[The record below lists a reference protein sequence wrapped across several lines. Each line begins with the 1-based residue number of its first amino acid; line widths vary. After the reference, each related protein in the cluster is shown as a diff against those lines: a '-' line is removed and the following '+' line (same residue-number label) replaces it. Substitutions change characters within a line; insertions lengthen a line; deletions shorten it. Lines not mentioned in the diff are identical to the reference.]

1 MKILFSKTTTIM
13 SLYGS
18 MKSAADLQ
26 QQPPQLFSDPQ
37 QAVKDVVSAYTAEQG
52 FKEISVEELSVA
64 LTAGG
69 LIDLLL
75 DVRSVAEFEAGPVIN
90 GAVNI
95 PLDTLSDAVR
105 AGQLDGHIT
114 DSHVVVVCG
123 SGQRSAQ
130 ATVRLGK
137 VFGFQHVSNVAGGM
151 AAWLK
156 LQQELKSPGGGGGC
170 GCGGGGCH

>member
-1 MKILFSKTTTIM
+1 VVPFR
-13 SLYGS
+13 
-18 MKSAADLQ
+18 AALRCQ
-26 QQPPQLFSDPQ
+26 APAALLRGIPPAAIVCCCGPD
-37 QAVKDVVSAYTAEQG
+37 
-52 FKEISVEELSVA
+52 IS
-64 LTAGG
+64 
-69 LIDLLL
+69 DLLYFCVTCGDEGCQTDGSCSAVQCWTHGAVVPL
-75 DVRSVAEFEAGPVIN
+75 LLLGCAAGPVIA
-90 GAVNI
+90 GAINI
-95 PLDTLSDAVR
+95 PLDALSDTVR
-105 AGQLDGHIT
+105 SGQLDKHIT

-156 LQQELKSPGGGGGC
+156 MQQELRSPGGGGC